1 MVKVITFAFSIFAR
15 LDPLPEVEVIQ
26 ESVFDSIKP
35 VRHEEP
41 TDLATS
47 TRIGFRLSDGSRL
60 MHRFPKSAPVR
71 ALFEYIK
78 SEVEDARTQ
87 QFEASRVLY
96 SFCPQLLFDVQ
107 LFANYTRM
115 VFTAVK

>member
-1 MVKVITFAFSIFAR
+1 MR
-15 LDPLPEVEVIQ
+15 LDPLPVVAE

-41 TDLATS
+41 TDLTTS

-71 ALFEYIK
+71 VLFEYIK
-78 SEVEDARTQ
+78 SEVEDARTH
-87 QFEASRVLY
+87 QFEASQAE
-96 SFCPQLLFDVQ
+96 FCALLDYEMLFD
-107 LFANYTRM
+107 
-115 VFTAVK
+115 AVHLCRC